1 MLMRRERMKSRMLV
15 LAAAMVFLLAGAALA
30 TQPGKTLV
38 FDKSAMGVVTFDG
51 QKHAEAG
58 FKCTDCHKE
67 GLFPQ
72 MKKGTTTITMDAM
85 YARKLCGSCHDGT
98 IAFPVK
104 GNCGKCHKK

>member
-15 LAAAMVFLLAGAALA
+15 LAGVLVFL
-30 TQPGKTLV
+30 LV

-51 QKHAEAG
+51 DKHAEAG

-67 GLFPQ
+67 GLFPK
-72 MKKGTTTITMDAM
+72 MKKGAATITMDAM
-85 YARKLCGSCHDGT
+85 YAGKLCGSCHNGE